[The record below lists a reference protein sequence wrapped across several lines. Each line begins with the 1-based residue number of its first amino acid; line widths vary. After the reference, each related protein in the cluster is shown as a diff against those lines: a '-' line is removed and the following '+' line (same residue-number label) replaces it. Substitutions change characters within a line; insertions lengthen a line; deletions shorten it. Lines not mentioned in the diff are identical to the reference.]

1 MKKILVLS
9 VLSVGVLVTAFRD
22 PEGSAVKKT
31 QQQSHTEIVDPQ
43 AYQFSSIKPLDREE
57 AREMVKHYGRKDPK
71 KDKGG
76 FAALDPQDANWLA
89 SQTGVVKIFFVQAAY
104 LPSNADDEKRG
115 RPVTLIVVERAA
127 GARQFDYYESLNIC
141 PPPEGS
147 CELEAL

>member
-1 MKKILVLS
+1 MKKILFLLVLG
-9 VLSVGVLVTAFRD
+9 VGVFASAFRD
-22 PEGSAVKKT
+22 PEVGFVKKN
-31 QQQSHTEIVDPQ
+31 QQQAHREIVAPQ
-43 AYQFSSIKPLDREE
+43 AYRFSSIKPLEREE
-57 AREMVKHYGRKDPK
+57 AREMVKHYGKKDPK

-76 FAALDPQDANWLA
+76 FASLDPQDAAWLA
-89 SQTGVVKIFFVQAAY
+89 SQAGVVKIFFVQAAY
-104 LPSNADDEKRG
+104 LPSNADGEKRG